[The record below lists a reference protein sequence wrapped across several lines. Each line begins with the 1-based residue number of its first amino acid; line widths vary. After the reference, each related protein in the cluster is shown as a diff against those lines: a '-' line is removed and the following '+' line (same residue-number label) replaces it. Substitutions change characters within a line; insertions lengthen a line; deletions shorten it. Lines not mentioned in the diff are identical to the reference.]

1 MKKFYLTFLALV
13 LISLDAYS
21 FSDATSQVQQSVII
35 NGISFGTVI
44 AAITSWTRNR
54 SVLLMVIHGIFSW
67 FYVLYFVLTRK
78 KSERR

>member
-1 MKKFYLTFLALV
+1 MKKFYLTFLVLL

>member
-1 MKKFYLTFLALV
+1 MKKFYLTFLTLV

-21 FSDATSQVQQSVII
+21 FSDVTSQVQESVII

>member
-1 MKKFYLTFLALV
+1 MKKFYLTFLVLV

>member
-67 FYVLYFVLTRK
+67 FYLLYFVLTRK

>member
-1 MKKFYLTFLALV
+1 MKKFYLTFLTLV

-21 FSDATSQVQQSVII
+21 FSDDTSQVQQSVII

>member
-21 FSDATSQVQQSVII
+21 FSDATSQVQHSVLI

>member
-1 MKKFYLTFLALV
+1 MKKFYLTFLTLV

>member
-1 MKKFYLTFLALV
+1 MKKFYLTFLTLV

-21 FSDATSQVQQSVII
+21 FSDGTSQVQQSVII

>member
-1 MKKFYLTFLALV
+1 MKKFYLTFLAVV

-44 AAITSWTRNR
+44 AAITSWARNR
-54 SVLLMVIHGIFSW
+54 SVLLMVLHGIFSW

>member
-21 FSDATSQVQQSVII
+21 FSNATPQVQQSVII